1 VLIRRQRYYPEGG
14 SLGGAAAKAAAAVWL
29 SAFAGALSGTDP
41 ATAVRL
47 FEPTGHWRDLVI
59 FSWNLTT
66 AEGAEQVRDMLLA
79 TAARSRAR
87 DFVLDGD
94 ARERDGV
101 IEAVFR
107 FQTEHASGRGL
118 FRLRDGRCWTLLTA
132 MAGLHAHPEAV
143 GRRRPVG
150 VRHGVQAGR
159 RSWAQARAERQRTF
173 GEAQQPYCLIV
184 GSGQGGLALAARLGR
199 LDVPTLVIDRH
210 PRPGDAWRRRYKSL
224 CLHDP
229 VWYDHLPYLPFPPN
243 WPVFSPK
250 DKLAEWLTH
259 YAQVMDLDVWGS
271 SPCRRARYDE
281 AAGTWEVHV
290 ERDGHDVLLRPKQLV
305 LATGMSGLPA
315 VPDIPGA
322 ASFEGDL
329 HHSSVH
335 PGPERYAG
343 KRCVVLGAN
352 NSAHDI
358 CAALWEHG
366 ADVTMIQRS
375 STLVVRS
382 ETQMNVVLSPLYSE
396 QALQA
401 GFDHE
406 AADFYLASMP
416 YGMLPTVHKPLWD
429 RVRQQDR
436 EYYRALEAVG
446 FQLDFGDDGTGLHLK
461 YLRRGSGYYIDVG
474 ASALVAAG
482 EIKLRSRVG
491 IASIGRRSVTLTDG
505 AVLPADLIVYATG
518 YGSMS
523 GWAAELIS
531 PEVAE
536 RVGRVWGL
544 GSGTTADP
552 GPWEGE
558 LRNMWKPTRQPA
570 LWFQGG
576 NLQQA
581 RNYSRYLAFQI
592 KARQL
597 GLPTPVHALAEV
609 HHRG

>member
-1 VLIRRQRYYPEGG
+1 VLRCPRRHYPEGG
-14 SLGGAAAKAAAAVWL
+14 SLGAVAANAAAVGWL
-29 SAFAGALSGTDP
+29 RAFAAALAGTDP
-41 ATAVRL
+41 ACAVRL
-47 FEPTGHWRDLVI
+47 FEPDGYWRDLVI

-66 AEGAEQVRDMLLA
+66 AEGHEQLRDTLLA
-79 TAARSRAR
+79 TAARTRAR

-94 ARERDGV
+94 ARARDDGV

-107 FQTEHASGRGL
+107 FRTEHAGGRGL

-132 MAGLHAHPEAV
+132 MAGLHAHPETV
-143 GRRRPVG
+143 GRRRPQG
-150 VRHGVQAGR
+150 VHHGAWR
-159 RSWAQARAERQRTF
+159 AAAQARAERPGVF
-173 GEAQQPYCLIV
+173 GETAQPYCLIV
-184 GSGQGGLALAARLGR
+184 GSGQGGLALAARLKQ
-199 LDVPTLVIDRH
+199 LAVPTLVIDRH

-229 VWYDHLPYLPFPPN
+229 VWYDHLPYLPFPPT

-250 DKLAEWLTH
+250 DKLADWLAH
-259 YAQVMDLDVWGS
+259 YAQVMDLDVWGN
-271 SPCRRARYDE
+271 SPCRRARHD
-281 AAGTWEVHV
+281 AATGTWEVHV
-290 ERDGHDVLLRPKQLV
+290 ERDGRDVLLRPTHLV
-305 LATGMSGLPA
+305 LATGMSGVPA
-315 VPDIPGA
+315 MPDIPGA

-329 HHSSVH
+329 HHSSAH
-335 PGPERYAG
+335 PGPDHYAG

-396 QALQA
+396 QSAQA

-406 AADFYLASMP
+406 AADFYLAATP
-416 YGMLPTVHKPLWD
+416 FGILPTVHKPLWD
-429 RVRQQDR
+429 RIRRQDA

-446 FQLDFGDDGTGLHLK
+446 FQLDFGDDDSGLHLK

-474 ASALVAAG
+474 ASALVASG
-482 EIKLRSRVG
+482 RIKLRSRVG

-544 GSGTTADP
+544 GSGTTGDP

-558 LRNMWKPTRQPA
+558 LRNMWKPTHQPG

-597 GLPTPVHALAEV
+597 GLATPVHALAEV
-609 HHRG
+609 YHQG